1 MEAESRSN
9 GQDALED
16 LAADAS
22 SAMELDTGRASVPR
36 QVKRVWMSSPESA
49 SSAVLADT
57 WPVTGESLYLIC
69 ISSFLLI
76 SCDPQF

>member
-22 SAMELDTGRASVPR
+22 FATELDIGLASAPKQAKRA
-36 QVKRVWMSSPESA
+36 WMSSPESA
-49 SSAVLADT
+49 SSAVSVDT
-57 WPVTGESLYLIC
+57 WPVTGESL
-69 ISSFLLI
+69 
-76 SCDPQF
+76 